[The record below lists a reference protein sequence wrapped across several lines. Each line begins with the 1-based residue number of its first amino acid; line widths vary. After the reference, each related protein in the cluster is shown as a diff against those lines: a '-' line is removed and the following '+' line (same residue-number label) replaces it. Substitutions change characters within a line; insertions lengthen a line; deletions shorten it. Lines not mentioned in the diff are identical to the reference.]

1 MSKPVSPLA
10 IGSFTI
16 GAVLLLIIGIAV
28 FGGGQLFNSDKIRY
42 VIFFDSSLNG
52 LDVGAPVKMQGVK
65 IGEVTEISLLI
76 DPNSAQI
83 YKPVVIDINRNSL
96 AKTDNNAIKGGSYAE
111 QVRERDKLVAGG
123 FRARLEMQS
132 LLTGL
137 LYVDFDIYPGKPP
150 IYANLDYKGLPE
162 LPGIPTTTDEIRNV
176 AEEIMQKLR
185 DFPVEQMVQDFSNS
199 LKEIQGFLASED
211 LKESRVVLKNTLV
224 SMEKTMYTLNRNLDR
239 LLKNTDT
246 AMVNT
251 NELVVDL
258 HKELKPLLVS
268 VNQAVAMVD
277 QTLNTTRQSMVHL
290 GDAVGPES
298 TFSDTLQSLN
308 EATRSVKN
316 LVDYLER
323 HPESLL
329 SGKE

>member
-28 FGGGQLFNSDKIRY
+28 FGGGKLFNSDKIRY

-52 LDVGAPVKMQGVK
+52 LEIGAPVKMQGVK
-65 IGEVTEISLLI
+65 IGEVTEISLLV

-96 AKTDNNAIKGGSYAE
+96 AKTDNSPIKGGSYTE
-111 QVRERDKLVAGG
+111 QVAERDKLVKGG

-150 IYANLDYKGLPE
+150 VYAGLDYKGLVE

-176 AEEIMQKLR
+176 AEEVMQKLR
-185 DFPVEQMVQDFSNS
+185 DMPVEQMVQDFSNS
-199 LKEIQGFLASED
+199 LKEIQRFLASED
-211 LKESRVVLKNTLV
+211 LKESRVLFKNTLV
-224 SMEKTMYTLNRNLDR
+224 SMEKTMHTLNRNLDR
-239 LLKNTDT
+239 LLTNTDRT
-246 AMVNT
+246 MVNT
-251 NELVVDL
+251 NALVVDL
-258 HKELKPLLVS
+258 HQELIPVLAS
-268 VNQAVAMVD
+268 INEAVATAN
-277 QTLNTTRQSMVHL
+277 QTLNTTQASMAHL

-298 TFSDTLQSLN
+298 AFSDTMQSLN

-316 LVDYLER
+316 LADYLER

-329 SGKE
+329 SGKQ